1 MLLKLWNLMVT
12 RDHMRSHM
20 VQHES
25 QESLPVVIAAN
36 LSAVNVLALA
46 ITKSSSIA
54 KTNLKTWET
63 GVFWYCE
70 IKKYKIIIY
79 NFGSIICNQDM
90 CDYDGKIYCLQW
102 LYFSA
107 HLYLWNVI
115 YHSLF
120 PQILKYLSFSR
131 IHCLQPWQW

>member
-1 MLLKLWNLMVT
+1 MVT

-63 GVFWYCE
+63 GVF
-70 IKKYKIIIY
+70 
-79 NFGSIICNQDM
+79 
-90 CDYDGKIYCLQW
+90 
-102 LYFSA
+102 
-107 HLYLWNVI
+107 
-115 YHSLF
+115 
-120 PQILKYLSFSR
+120 
-131 IHCLQPWQW
+131 